1 MAREKMIKTL
11 LNEFIENNKL
21 DFSGVGSDLN
31 GNCVILAGYL
41 CYLLD
46 ERDLTSG
53 DGDDAIIQLKLS
65 ADATKELDRV
75 FAYAYISSY
84 ERWWR
89 SDEAKAQYKF

>member
-1 MAREKMIKTL
+1 MEEMVKKVKK
-11 LNEFIENNKL
+11 FIEDNKL
-21 DFSGVGSDLN
+21 DLSGSDSELN

-75 FAYAYISSY
+75 FTYAYESSY

-89 SDEAKAQYKF
+89 TNEAKVQYKF

>member
-11 LNEFIENNKL
+11 LNEFITNNDL
-21 DFSGVGSDLN
+21 DFSGEGSDLN

-46 ERDLTSG
+46 ERELSSD
-53 DGDDAIIQLKLS
+53 DGDIAIGELKLS
-65 ADATKELDRV
+65 ADATRELDRV

-84 ERWWR
+84 ERWWK
-89 SDEAKAQYKF
+89 SADAKAKYKF